1 MFKVEDILARL
12 QNGEDANDIADE
24 MVKALNTANEQF
36 QKEEEEKAKAASKIS
51 EYIELIRS
59 CVSLGK
65 KDPTLK
71 DNEPLVNMIKQSV
84 DYLKSDEIYG
94 SLNDDQKNIVKET
107 EEFFIS

>member
-1 MFKVEDILARL
+1 MNFVTINSPTDSEVKSMEE
-12 QNGEDANDIADE
+12 QYFEMKKKDE
-24 MVKALNTANEQF
+24 EN
-36 QKEEEEKAKAASKIS
+36 AKTTSKIS

-84 DYLKSDEIYG
+84 DYLKSDEIYE
-94 SLNDDQKNIVKET
+94 SLNDDQKKIVKET
-107 EEFFIS
+107 EEIFIS